1 MNRRQLLLSASAA
14 SASLMASSTGVAS
27 AQRRLSPT
35 LAPGVYVQ
43 ERARLTGT
51 PPRALDTTVFV
62 GALSSDLPSGT
73 VQALDT
79 PSELDPRFDLAA
91 AAIAPYSSQGGG
103 RCLLVQ
109 AAPDASGRP
118 DYMRAL
124 DALDATDAGDF
135 TLLHLVDAGRH
146 LADDPAARSGLYA
159 RGLRSARSNYA
170 TLVIDAPDSH
180 PDYALWRRELAIDD
194 PDAIAYAPWLR
205 GQTGALIPPGPAVM
219 GQIMAMTRTE
229 GVWKAPAGMSV
240 ALLGYSARALTQA
253 EIGAMTAAHV
263 NPVWTR
269 PTNGTLIW
277 GARTLSTD
285 PEYRYIPVRRRARWI
300 EGSLPRLLD
309 WVEAEPNVPVLWQAI
324 RAQLGDFLN
333 GLYREGAFM
342 GTTPSQSYF
351 VQCGLGSTMT
361 QTDLDQG
368 RVRVQLGFAPL
379 RPAEF
384 IVLDSEI
391 MLDQP

>member
-14 SASLMASSTGVAS
+14 SASLLASSTGVAS

-43 ERARLTGT
+43 ERARFTGT
-51 PPRALDTTVFV
+51 PPRALDTAVFV
-62 GALSSDLPSGT
+62 GPLSTDLPSG
-73 VQALDT
+73 ALQT
-79 PSELDPRFDLAA
+79 LGSPSELDPRFDLASA
-91 AAIAPYSSQGGG
+91 VTTPYNRQGGG

-124 DALDATDAGDF
+124 DALDAAEAGDF
-135 TLLHLVDAGRH
+135 TLVYLVDAARH
-146 LADDPAARSGLYA
+146 LADDPGARSALYA
-159 RGLRSARSNYA
+159 RALQSARSNFA

-205 GQTGALIPPGPAVM
+205 DQTGALIPPGPAVM
-219 GQIMAMTRTE
+219 GLIMAMTSTA
-229 GVWKAPAGMSV
+229 GVWKAPAGMSAGLV
-240 ALLGYSARALTQA
+240 GFSARALSQTDV
-253 EIGAMTAAHV
+253 GAMTAAHV
-263 NPVWTR
+263 NPIWTS
-269 PTNGTLIW
+269 PTNDTLIW

-285 PEYRYIPVRRRARWI
+285 PEYRYISVRRLARWI

-309 WVEAEPNVPVLWQAI
+309 WVEAEPNVPSLWQAI
-324 RAQLGDFLN
+324 RTQLGDFLN

-342 GTTPSQSYF
+342 GATPSQSYF

-361 QTDLDQG
+361 QNDLDQG

-384 IVLDSEI
+384 IVLDSEVI
-391 MLDQP
+391 LDRP